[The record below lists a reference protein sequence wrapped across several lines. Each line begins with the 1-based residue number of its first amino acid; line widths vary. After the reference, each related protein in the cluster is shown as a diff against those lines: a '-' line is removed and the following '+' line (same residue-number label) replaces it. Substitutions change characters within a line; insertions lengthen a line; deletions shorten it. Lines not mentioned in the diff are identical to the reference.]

1 MCTDLLDSWKDVS
14 CVTNGSDFD
23 FDYVTRAELDDM
35 RNFYDS
41 RSLETRT
48 KSELT
53 LTITDI
59 FVFVSESV
67 WHSCIHC
74 DIYGAFFAIQS

>member
-1 MCTDLLDSWKDVS
+1 
-14 CVTNGSDFD
+14 
-23 FDYVTRAELDDM
+23 M

-41 RSLETRT
+41 RSFETRT

-59 FVFVSESV
+59 FVFVSKCV
-67 WHSCIHC
+67 TFVYIHS
-74 DIYGAFFAIQS
+74 DIYGAFFAILS

>member
-1 MCTDLLDSWKDVS
+1 
-14 CVTNGSDFD
+14 
-23 FDYVTRAELDDM
+23 M
-35 RNFYDS
+35 RNFYYS

-59 FVFVSESV
+59 FVFVSKCVTLVYIVTYTGLSLQYCLNSV
-67 WHSCIHC
+67 KTDAAS
-74 DIYGAFFAIQS
+74 FAYTN